1 MACDGNFILIK
12 GESYIRRTR
21 TQENGDG
28 LVNWPD
34 NGLHRRTNAT
44 IKADLSCDAAQCES
58 TVLIIGR
65 KILDV

>member
-1 MACDGNFILIK
+1 M
-12 GESYIRRTR
+12 R
-21 TQENGDG
+21 TQENEDG

-34 NGLHRRTNAT
+34 DGLRGKTDAT
-44 IKADLSCDAAQCES
+44 IRPDLSCDAAQCES